1 MGQGSNDS
9 ALAETLVKKVMQNSN
24 TEEKAGG
31 TKKERLVVDE
41 VVISLLYEVVTWVDV
56 FTCEFNFRR
65 LVEEHLAITQGPV
78 AKRAHENRSTSEEIK
93 DPFVQFLI
101 IMRWLSGV
109 VCQGISFDNIQV
121 KDTKASY
128 GDENW

>member
-24 TEEKAGG
+24 TEEKAGS

-56 FTCEFNFRR
+56 VTCEFNFRR
-65 LVEEHLAITQGPV
+65 LVEEHLAIT
-78 AKRAHENRSTSEEIK
+78 
-93 DPFVQFLI
+93 
-101 IMRWLSGV
+101 
-109 VCQGISFDNIQV
+109 
-121 KDTKASY
+121 
-128 GDENW
+128 